1 MAGDEQADSPPPPPR
16 ERPWLLPYNRK
27 LRHLQGI
34 TIRNLTLTTAPS
46 RPRGKTIDDDGIPST
61 LKSPTKTLALKES
74 RGLSHSRSSSDL
86 KSTEDAAR
94 RGNGDAHQPGSP
106 RKPARPV
113 ISKGLRRRSTMEWS
127 GASPLTRQKKL
138 EDITGGRMADTFF
151 SLHID
156 GQEDP
161 VYISE
166 VVDKAMNPNFRFFD
180 LGSCGPGVTRLDKLT
195 VKVWAKNEN
204 TQGWHYLVEFTTQLR
219 ALQFIGKTLG
229 RFKHPLPQNCI
240 LFHMTDGIYTSFTDL
255 PVREMI
261 RSDILAP
268 PKEHPDGR
276 ILKSSTYDALMRL
289 STLDDCIQDA
299 LASRDKL
306 AEEIELILEGN
317 KQAISIVEQVPEAQE
332 RLRTVEAAVAAEK
345 RRVEAVKRKRDEL
358 QANIQRRRE
367 LMQAGRDVQGQA
379 EKDSAPQRDKHQEMK
394 ELVEKTADDITGQR
408 RRVCEDLQIIFPIE
422 PIPGKSLA
430 FTIRGL
436 ALPNTEFDDA
446 EEAVTSA
453 ALGYVAQVVSLLS
466 PYLSVIL
473 PYPISPNGS
482 TSTIDDPLS
491 MNTSKTNN
499 LQTYP
504 LFMKGVVRYR
514 FEYGVFLLNKNIEIL
529 SNSLGIRPIDIRHT
543 LPNLKY
549 LLFVATAG
557 KGELPARKSGGIRGL
572 MKQNGALS
580 RKGSMDSTAT
590 ASSAGAPE
598 SSKDLEDMG
607 NGVRR
612 ADGAKGNGLPIFT
625 KASFQK
631 QKASGLPGSRLRE
644 VG

>member
-1 MAGDEQADSPPPPPR
+1 
-16 ERPWLLPYNRK
+16 
-27 LRHLQGI
+27 
-34 TIRNLTLTTAPS
+34 
-46 RPRGKTIDDDGIPST
+46 
-61 LKSPTKTLALKES
+61 
-74 RGLSHSRSSSDL
+74 
-86 KSTEDAAR
+86 
-94 RGNGDAHQPGSP
+94 
-106 RKPARPV
+106 
-113 ISKGLRRRSTMEWS
+113 MEWS
-127 GASPLTRQKKL
+127 GASPLARQKKL
-138 EDITGGRMADTFF
+138 EGIAGGRMADTFF
-151 SLHID
+151 SLHVD
-156 GQEDP
+156 AQDEP

-195 VKVWAKNEN
+195 VKVWANNEN
-204 TQGWHYLVEFTTQLR
+204 TQGWQYLLEYAVQLR

-229 RFKHPLPQNCI
+229 RFRHPLPQNCI

-255 PVREMI
+255 PVRDAS
-261 RSDILAP
+261 RSDIFAP
-268 PKEHPDGR
+268 PKEYPDGR
-276 ILKSSTYDALMRL
+276 VLCSSTYDALMRL

-306 AEEIELILEGN
+306 AEEIEIILEDN
-317 KQAISIVEQVPEAQE
+317 REPMSIIEQVPEAHE
-332 RLRTVEAAVAAEK
+332 RLRTVEAAVTAEK
-345 RRVEAVKRKRDEL
+345 RRVEAVRRKRDEL
-358 QANIQRRRE
+358 KANIERRRD
-367 LMQAGRDVQGQA
+367 LMEAGREVQTHLESELPSQ
-379 EKDSAPQRDKHQEMK
+379 KDKHQETK
-394 ELVEKTADDITGQR
+394 ELIEKTAEEVTGQR

-422 PIPGKSLA
+422 PIPSGKSLA

-446 EEAVTSA
+446 EEGVTAA

-473 PYPISPNGS
+473 PYPVTPHGS

-491 MNTSKTNN
+491 MNTNKTNN

-529 SNSLGIRPIDIRHT
+529 SNSLGLKPIDIRHT

-557 KGELPARKSGGIRGL
+557 KGELPARKGGGIRGL
-572 MKQNGALS
+572 MKQNGVVS

-590 ASSAGAPE
+590 ASSAGGGPE
-598 SSKDLEDMG
+598 SKDVEDVG
-607 NGVRR
+607 NGVKR
-612 ADGAKGNGLPIFT
+612 ADGKANGLPTFS

-631 QKASGLPGSRLRE
+631 AKATGKAGSRLRE
-644 VG
+644 IG